1 MSGAPVSPES
11 QTPVPMMVNPVI
23 VHTTRVSM
31 KVWVMDTRACVTG
44 SFVCAAAAAMPALP
58 RPDSLEKMPRAT
70 PNWTAWRTMAP
81 AKPPAAAAGVKAW
94 VTMSSKMPG
103 IAEAFIRIA
112 VSPPRMYS
120 TIIVGTIRLAARPM
134 LLIPPIRTRAVPII
148 STRPVIQGFTP
159 KVLSS
164 TSAMEF
170 DWVMFPMP
178 KAASAANSA

>member
-11 QTPVPMMVNPVI
+11 QTPVPMIVNPVI

-31 KVWVMDTRACVTG
+31 KVCVMDTSACVTG
-44 SFVCAAAAAMPALP
+44 SFVWAAAAAIPALP

-70 PNWTAWRTMAP
+70 PNCTACRTMAP
-81 AKPPAAAAGVKAW
+81 ANPPAAATGVKAC

-103 IAEAFIRIA
+103 TAEAFIRMA
-112 VSPPRMYS
+112 VSPPRIYS

-134 LLIPPIRTRAVPII
+134 LLIPPMRTRPVPII
-148 STRPVIQGFTP
+148 STMPVIHGSTP

-170 DWVMFPMP
+170 DWVMLPMP
-178 KAASAANSA
+178 KAARAAKRA